1 LDFVM
6 YNLLPI
12 FLMLCMYPAVT
23 SIVHEKE
30 HRLRMIMKMQGL
42 PTYVYFLVTYI
53 YQFCTYLLLIVLMSL
68 FGYIANVQLFRIHN
82 FGLLFAFLFFWGHLL
97 VMFAFLLSTFFGN
110 ERTAGA
116 VTFLLILIFWIVG
129 LTLIQQF
136 LLNPYST
143 FASFIPLLFFPPWVM
158 MTWTAWFCLASAFG
172 EAITTD
178 NWSTVGG
185 GALPTT
191 LYIMIAWY
199 VLAALL
205 VWYLENAMV
214 VGHGTSKG
222 WCFCVRRSYWC
233 SRGTK
238 VADEKGSRALDKGV
252 PEKAMALGFERPHD
266 VEAEHQRT
274 VDLKKKE
281 DAPRVRIAN
290 MHKVFPASGKN
301 KEKVAVQCVSFG
313 VNDKECFGL
322 LGHNGAGKTT
332 LLNMLT
338 GLFPPTSGVAMVDE
352 YSIDTDLP
360 KIYAKMGVC
369 PQHDILWNGLT
380 GTHHLNFFGRL
391 KGFSGKILAD
401 MTKKALASVN
411 LAQAGKRK
419 AGGYSGG
426 MKRRLS
432 VANALVGGPEIVYM
446 DEPSTGLDPASR
458 RQLWDV
464 ISKAKTGKSMILTTH
479 SMEEADVLCDRLAI
493 MADGKL
499 QCIGRSFQLKR
510 RFGKGYTFTLTLH
523 DKSDEASKRLE
534 TYIKSLFPSAA
545 LISEPIGGTSKFEIS
560 RDEVVLSQV
569 FSRLQQDMKSQGI
582 VDWGLTETTLEEVFL
597 KLAALAEL
605 FSSNEKIVG
614 TAKSISELD
623 ASAPGEQKAGGKVEF

>member
-1 LDFVM
+1 MF
-6 YNLLPI
+6 
-12 FLMLCMYPAVT
+12 
-23 SIVHEKE
+23 
-30 HRLRMIMKMQGL
+30 RW
-42 PTYVYFLVTYI
+42 VYW
-53 YQFCTYLLLIVLMSL
+53 
-68 FGYIANVQLFRIHN
+68 FG
-82 FGLLFAFLFFWGHLL
+82 G
-97 VMFAFLLSTFFGN
+97 
-110 ERTAGA
+110 AGIGG
-116 VTFLLILIFWIVG
+116 T
-129 LTLIQQF
+129 
-136 LLNPYST
+136 
-143 FASFIPLLFFPPWVM
+143 
-158 MTWTAWFCLASAFG
+158 
-172 EAITTD
+172 AITRD
-178 NWSTVGG
+178 NWRTTGG
-185 GALPTT
+185 GQLPRT
-191 LYIMIAWY
+191 LGVM
-199 VLAALL
+199 VLEWFIYMFLY
-205 VWYLENAMV
+205 WYLENTWV
-214 VGHGTSKG
+214 VGHGTSKK
-222 WCFCVRRSYWC
+222 WWFCVDPAYWGC
-233 SRGTK
+233 GAKDKKGNK
-238 VADEKGSRALDKGV
+238 VEDAEMRKALDSLPKKLYDV
-252 PEKAMALGFERPHD
+252 DKNWKRPHD
-266 VEAEHQRT
+266 VQAEHDRT
-274 VDLKKKE
+274 MDWDNK
-281 DAPRVRIAN
+281 APKVRICSMN
-290 MHKVFPASGKN
+290 KVFPPAGGAP
-301 KEKVAVQCVSFG
+301 EKMAVKCVSFS
-313 VNDKECFGL
+313 VNEKECFGL

-338 GLFPPTSGVAMVDE
+338 GLFAPTSGTAYVD
-352 YSIDTDLP
+352 DLRLDRDLS

-369 PQHDILWNGLT
+369 PQHDILCNGLT

-391 KGFSGKILAD
+391 KGFSGKTLTS

-411 LAQAGKRK
+411 LAKAGRRK

-523 DKSDEASKRLE
+523 DKSDEASKGLE

-560 RDEVVLSQV
+560 RDEVVLSKV
-569 FSRLQQDMKSQGI
+569 FSRLQQDMKAQGI

-614 TAKSISELD
+614 KAKSMSELD
-623 ASAPGEQKAGGKVEF
+623 ASAPGERKVGEKVEF